1 MIEFDFAI
9 LGGGASGLSLALA
22 LAQSPLGNRSIL
34 LVEKESKNRNDRT
47 WCYWARG
54 NTPFDGIRHQAWDK
68 IRFVSD
74 DIDLK
79 LSLQPYRYQMIRGID
94 FYDFMRRELLQFPNV
109 KVLNGMVEGWE
120 DGEESVQIWIDGKTC
135 RTSWVFDSR
144 LSLADIHP
152 EPAKYNYLK
161 QHFKGWEIETV
172 DPVFDPAEATLF
184 DLRTAQKGG
193 LCFFYILPF
202 SEYRGLVEYTLF
214 SPELL
219 HSEEYE
225 QALRN
230 FIHNQLRVTDFSILD
245 EENGIIP
252 MTDHPFPR
260 QLGKRVLS
268 IGARGGRVKPS
279 TGFAFSRIQ
288 RDTHAIVNSLVHHNH
303 PFDIPPDSR
312 RHRFYDSIMLDVM
325 VRQNNQVKNILTTM
339 FTRNPVQRVLR
350 FLDDQTHIWE
360 DITLLASLPPVPFLR
375 ALRNRMW
382 I

>member
-9 LGGGASGLSLALA
+9 LGGGASGLSLASA
-22 LAQSPLGNRSIL
+22 LAQSPLGARSIL

-47 WCYWARG
+47 WCYWTRE
-54 NTPFDGIRHQAWDK
+54 NTTFDGIRHQVWDNV
-68 IRFVSD
+68 RFVGD
-74 DIDLK
+74 HVDLN

-94 FYDFMRRELLQFPNV
+94 FYDHMRRELQQFPNV
-109 KVLNGMVEGWE
+109 TLLDGTVGGWE
-120 DGEESVQIWIDGKTC
+120 DGEESVQIWIDGEAC
-135 RTSWVFDSR
+135 RASWVFDSR

-152 EPAKYNYLK
+152 EPAKYPYLK

-172 DPVFDPAEATLF
+172 DPVFDPTSATLF
-184 DLRTAQKGG
+184 DLRTIQKGG

-214 SPELL
+214 SPEIL
-219 HSEEYE
+219 HPEEYD

-230 FIHNQLRVTDFSILD
+230 YIQNQLGVMDYRILD
-245 EENGIIP
+245 KENGIIP

-288 RDTHAIVNSLVHHNH
+288 RDTQAIVNSLVHHNH

-325 VRQNNQVKNILTTM
+325 VHQNNQVKQILTSM
-339 FTRNPVQRVLR
+339 FTRNPIRRVLR

-375 ALRNRMW
+375 ALRNRLRV
-382 I
+382 